1 MSDDTSKLPVLQK
14 EHPNS
19 RKAKRKAKEEQR
31 DTKLKMER
39 KLHRVLKQAPL
50 VDMVKWFRDS
60 IIALGINETNI
71 RIVTQEELFVLSVN
85 YCCRKDVECDD
96 IDDKIKKMLHT
107 TSSIQNKRDRILEE
121 ISNMRKALIGGVDIP
136 DLLDLDNIKFI
147 LTVRDI
153 YVTIKQ
159 SLKLRTV
166 KYAMKDTLPL
176 TTGVELAIK
185 KFERKFD

>member
-1 MSDDTSKLPVLQK
+1 
-14 EHPNS
+14 
-19 RKAKRKAKEEQR
+19 
-31 DTKLKMER
+31 MER